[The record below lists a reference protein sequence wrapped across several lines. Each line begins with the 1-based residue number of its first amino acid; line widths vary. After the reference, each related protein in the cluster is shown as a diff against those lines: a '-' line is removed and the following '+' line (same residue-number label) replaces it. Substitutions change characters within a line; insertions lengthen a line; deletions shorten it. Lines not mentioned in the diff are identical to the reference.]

1 MSTKR
6 GANVRGFIMFEDVAS
21 LSTVTDFVKKVGKN
35 LVLVTSVKGKKGQLL
50 WKDNASFLLANDA
63 Y

>member
-50 WKDNASFLLANDA
+50 
-63 Y
+63 

>member
-6 GANVRGFIMFEDVAS
+6 GANVRGFIMFEDAAS

-35 LVLVTSVKGKKGQLL
+35 LVLVTSVKGKNGQLL
-50 WKDNASFLLANDA
+50 SKENAKLFVRQ
-63 Y
+63 